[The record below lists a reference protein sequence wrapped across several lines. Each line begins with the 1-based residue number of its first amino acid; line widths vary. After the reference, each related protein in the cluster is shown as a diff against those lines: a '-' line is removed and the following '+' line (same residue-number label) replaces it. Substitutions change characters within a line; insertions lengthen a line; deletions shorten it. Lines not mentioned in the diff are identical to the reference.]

1 MPLTTSRVRAGSS
14 ARRAAQVPLTARL
27 SASVPPEVKTTSDG
41 PGAEDRGDPLARLLD
56 DARAARPVVCSED
69 ALPTIEDCSVSASTA
84 AGSIGVVAAWSR

>member
-14 ARRAAQVPLTARL
+14 ARRAAHVPLTARL

-41 PGAEDRGDPLARLLD
+41 RAPSTEAIRSRDSSTT
-56 DARAARPVVCSED
+56 ARAARPVVCSED
-69 ALPTIEDCSVSASTA
+69 ALPTRAACSVSASTA